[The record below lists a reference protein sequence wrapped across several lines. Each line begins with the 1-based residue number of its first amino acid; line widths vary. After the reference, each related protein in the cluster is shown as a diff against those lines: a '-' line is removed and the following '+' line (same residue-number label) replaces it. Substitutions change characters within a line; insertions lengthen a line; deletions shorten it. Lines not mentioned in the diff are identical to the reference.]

1 MNSDLLTLYKENR
14 ITAETALEYAAKKN
28 GEVARQL
35 MADYNMNPRTTVFI
49 GGGGGACSVV
59 PHLAQSM
66 GHRYKIAKNAPVI
79 STIGVALALVRDV
92 VERTIA
98 NPTEQDIL
106 EVRREAEQ
114 KAIKAGA
121 APNSCLLYTSDAAD
135 E

>member
-1 MNSDLLTLYKENR
+1 
-14 ITAETALEYAAKKN
+14 
-28 GEVARQL
+28 
-35 MADYNMNPRTTVFI
+35 MNPRTTVFI

-59 PHLAQSM
+59 PHLAQPM

-121 APNSCLLYTSDAAD
+121 APNSIEVNVEIDTKKKYCSCHRHWKYRIAFKGP
-135 E
+135 